1 MAWVR
6 SNIKCVSRIALFAL
20 VIQFALSFGH
30 FHALDGTSSEH
41 GLLRLVA
48 ATAAPDGDQ
57 SPNHPA
63 DRHADYLC
71 PICMAATAV
80 GHALASAP
88 PAGPIEFAHASI
100 DRAIESG
107 VGPPDQQRAAF
118 QSRGPPIS

>member
-1 MAWVR
+1 MTWVR
-6 SNIKCVSRIALFAL
+6 SNIKCASWIALFAL

-48 ATAAPDGDQ
+48 ATAAPNGDQ

-71 PICMAATAV
+71 PICMAATAI
-80 GHALASAP
+80 GHALASAS
-88 PAGPIEFAHASI
+88 PALPIEFVQASI
-100 DRAIESG
+100 DYAIES
-107 VGPPDQQRAAF
+107 VFVAPDPRRAAF
-118 QSRGPPIS
+118 QSRAPPIS